1 MKPRD
6 LLDLTLLAAL
16 WGGSFLF
23 MRYAVPHFGVVPL
36 IWLRVALAIVCLL
49 PLLLMKGQLGA
60 LRERAGAVAVMGLFN
75 SGLPFLLIAWATLSI
90 TAGLAS
96 IMNAM
101 TPVFTAVIGALWLGD
116 RLEPRRAFG
125 LVLGLAG
132 VALLAA
138 DKADFR
144 PGGSGWAIVAML
156 LATVCY
162 GFAANHTRRHL
173 QGVPA
178 LVNAAGTQIVSA
190 LVLLPPALW
199 SWPDHLPGLGPWL
212 AVLVLGVACSA
223 LAYLLFFRLIANVG
237 AGRAVTVTFLVP
249 VFGTLWG
256 ALFLGEPVTASM
268 LAGGAVVL
276 LGTGLATG
284 VIGGRALKPPA
295 PRPAAAPAP

>member
-23 MRYAVPHFGVVPL
+23 MRYAVPDFGVVPL
-36 IWLRVALAIVCLL
+36 IWLRVALASVCLL

-101 TPVFTAVIGALWLGD
+101 TPVFTALIGALWLGD
-116 RLEPRRAFG
+116 RLDGRRG
-125 LVLGLAG
+125 LGLLLGLAG

-156 LATVCY
+156 LATACY
-162 GFAANHTRRHL
+162 GFAANHTRRYL

-178 LVNAAGTQIVSA
+178 LVNATGTQLVSA

-199 SWPDHLPGLGPWL
+199 SWPERMPGLGPWL
-212 AVLVLGVACSA
+212 AALVLGVACSA
-223 LAYLLFFRLIANVG
+223 LAYLLFFRLIARVG
-237 AGRAVTVTFLVP
+237 ASRAVTVTFLVP

-284 VIGGRALKPPA
+284 VIGGQRSP
-295 PRPAAAPAP
+295 

>member
-1 MKPRD
+1 MTPRD

-23 MRYAVPHFGVVPL
+23 MRYAVPDFGVVPL
-36 IWLRVALAIVCLL
+36 IWLRVALASVCLL
-49 PLLLMKGQLGA
+49 PLLLMKRQLGA
-60 LRERAGAVAVMGLFN
+60 LRRQAGALTVMGLFN

-101 TPVFTAVIGALWLGD
+101 TPVFTALIGALWLGD
-116 RLEPRRAFG
+116 RLDGRRG
-125 LVLGLAG
+125 LGLLLGLAG

-144 PGGSGWAIVAML
+144 PGGSGWAIVAMV
-156 LATVCY
+156 LATACY
-162 GFAANHTRRHL
+162 GFAANHTRRYL

-178 LVNAAGTQIVSA
+178 LVNATGTQLVSA

-199 SWPDHLPGLGPWL
+199 SWPERMPGLGPWL
-212 AVLVLGVACSA
+212 AALVLGVACSA
-223 LAYLLFFRLIANVG
+223 LAYLLFFRLIARVG
-237 AGRAVTVTFLVP
+237 ASRAVTVTFLVP

-256 ALFLGEPVTASM
+256 ALFLDEPVTASM

-284 VIGGRALKPPA
+284 VIGGRPGP
-295 PRPAAAPAP
+295 

>member
-23 MRYAVPHFGVVPL
+23 MRYAVPDFGVVPL
-36 IWLRVALAIVCLL
+36 IWLRVALASICLL
-49 PLLLMKGQLGA
+49 PLLLLKRQFGA
-60 LRERAGAVAVMGLFN
+60 LRRQAGALTIMSLFN

-101 TPVFTAVIGALWLGD
+101 TPVFTALIGALWLGD
-116 RLEPRRAFG
+116 RLDGRRSLG
-125 LVLGLAG
+125 LLLGLAG

-156 LATVCY
+156 LATACY
-162 GFAANHTRRHL
+162 GFAANHTRRYL

-178 LVNAAGTQIVSA
+178 LVNATGTQLVSA

-199 SWPDHLPGLGPWL
+199 SWPERMPGLGPWL
-212 AVLVLGVACSA
+212 AALVLGVACSA
-223 LAYLLFFRLIANVG
+223 LAYLLFFRLIARVG
-237 AGRAVTVTFLVP
+237 ASRAVTVTFLVP
-249 VFGTLWG
+249 VLGTLWG

-284 VIGGRALKPPA
+284 VIGGRPGP
-295 PRPAAAPAP
+295 

>member
-23 MRYAVPHFGVVPL
+23 MRYAVPDFGVVPL
-36 IWLRVALAIVCLL
+36 IWLRVALASICLL
-49 PLLLMKGQLGA
+49 PLLLLKRQFGA
-60 LRERAGAVAVMGLFN
+60 LRQQAGALTVMSLFN

-101 TPVFTAVIGALWLGD
+101 TPVFTALIGALWLGD
-116 RLEPRRAFG
+116 RLDGRRG
-125 LVLGLAG
+125 LGLLLGLAG

-156 LATVCY
+156 LATACY
-162 GFAANHTRRHL
+162 GFAANHTRRYL

-178 LVNAAGTQIVSA
+178 LVNATGTQLVSA

-199 SWPDHLPGLGPWL
+199 SWPERMPGLGPWL
-212 AVLVLGVACSA
+212 AALVLGVACSA
-223 LAYLLFFRLIANVG
+223 LAYVLFFRLIARVG
-237 AGRAVTVTFLVP
+237 ASRAVTVTFLVP

-284 VIGGRALKPPA
+284 VIGGRPGP
-295 PRPAAAPAP
+295 

>member
-36 IWLRVALAIVCLL
+36 IWLRVALASICLL

-101 TPVFTAVIGALWLGD
+101 TPVCTAVIGAIWLGD
-116 RLEPRRAFG
+116 RLDGRRSLG
-125 LVLGLAG
+125 LLLGLAG

-156 LATVCY
+156 LATACY
-162 GFAANHTRRHL
+162 GFAANHTRRYL

-178 LVNAAGTQIVSA
+178 LVNATGTQLVSA

-199 SWPDHLPGLGPWL
+199 SWPERMPGLGPWL
-212 AVLVLGVACSA
+212 AALVLGVACSA
-223 LAYLLFFRLIANVG
+223 LAYLLFFRLIARVG
-237 AGRAVTVTFLVP
+237 ASRAVTVTFLVP

-284 VIGGRALKPPA
+284 VIGGRPGP
-295 PRPAAAPAP
+295 

>member
-1 MKPRD
+1 MTPRD

-23 MRYAVPHFGVVPL
+23 MRYAVPDFGVVPL
-36 IWLRVALAIVCLL
+36 IWLRVALASICLL
-49 PLLLMKGQLGA
+49 PLLLMKRQFGA
-60 LRERAGAVAVMGLFN
+60 LRRQAGALTVMGLFN

-101 TPVFTAVIGALWLGD
+101 TPVFTALIGALWLGD
-116 RLEPRRAFG
+116 RLDGRRSLG
-125 LVLGLAG
+125 LLLGLAG

-156 LATVCY
+156 LATACY
-162 GFAANHTRRHL
+162 GFAANHTRRYL

-178 LVNAAGTQIVSA
+178 LVNATGTQLVSA

-199 SWPDHLPGLGPWL
+199 SWPERIPGLGPWL
-212 AVLVLGVACSA
+212 AALVLGVACSA
-223 LAYLLFFRLIANVG
+223 LAYLLFFRLIARVG
-237 AGRAVTVTFLVP
+237 ASRAVTVTFLVP

-256 ALFLGEPVTASM
+256 ALFLDEPVTASM

-284 VIGGRALKPPA
+284 VIGGRPGT
-295 PRPAAAPAP
+295 

>member
-1 MKPRD
+1 MTPRD

-23 MRYAVPHFGVVPL
+23 MRYAVPDFGVVPL
-36 IWLRVALAIVCLL
+36 IWLRVALASVCLL

-101 TPVFTAVIGALWLGD
+101 TPVFTALIGALWLGD
-116 RLEPRRAFG
+116 RLDGRRSLG
-125 LVLGLAG
+125 LLLGLAG

-156 LATVCY
+156 LATACY
-162 GFAANHTRRHL
+162 GFAANHTRRYL

-178 LVNAAGTQIVSA
+178 LVNATGTQLVSA

-199 SWPDHLPGLGPWL
+199 SWPERMPGLGPWL
-212 AVLVLGVACSA
+212 ATLVLGVACSA
-223 LAYLLFFRLIANVG
+223 LAYLLFFRLIARVG
-237 AGRAVTVTFLVP
+237 ASRAVTVTFLVP

-284 VIGGRALKPPA
+284 VIGGQRSP
-295 PRPAAAPAP
+295 

>member
-1 MKPRD
+1 MTPRD

-23 MRYAVPHFGVVPL
+23 MRYAVPDFGVVPL
-36 IWLRVALAIVCLL
+36 IWLRVALASVCLL

-101 TPVFTAVIGALWLGD
+101 TPVFTALIGALWLGD
-116 RLEPRRAFG
+116 RLDGRRSLG
-125 LVLGLAG
+125 LLLGLAG

-156 LATVCY
+156 LATACY
-162 GFAANHTRRHL
+162 GFAANHTRRYL

-178 LVNAAGTQIVSA
+178 LVNATGTQLVSA

-199 SWPDHLPGLGPWL
+199 SWPERMPGLGPWL
-212 AVLVLGVACSA
+212 AALVLGVACSA
-223 LAYLLFFRLIANVG
+223 LAYLLFFRLIARVG
-237 AGRAVTVTFLVP
+237 ASRAVTVTFLVP

-284 VIGGRALKPPA
+284 VIGGRPGP
-295 PRPAAAPAP
+295 

>member
-23 MRYAVPHFGVVPL
+23 MRYAVPDFGVVPL
-36 IWLRVALAIVCLL
+36 IWLRVALASVCLL
-49 PLLLMKGQLGA
+49 PLLLLKRQFGA
-60 LRERAGAVAVMGLFN
+60 LRQQAGALTVMGLFN

-101 TPVFTAVIGALWLGD
+101 TPVFTALIGALWLGD
-116 RLEPRRAFG
+116 RLDGRRSLG
-125 LVLGLAG
+125 LLLGLAG

-162 GFAANHTRRHL
+162 GFAANHTRRYL

-178 LVNAAGTQIVSA
+178 LVNATGTQLVSA

-199 SWPDHLPGLGPWL
+199 SWPERMPGLGPWL
-212 AVLVLGVACSA
+212 AALVLGVACSA
-223 LAYLLFFRLIANVG
+223 LAYVLFFRLIARVG
-237 AGRAVTVTFLVP
+237 ASRAVTVTFLVP

-284 VIGGRALKPPA
+284 VIGGRPGP
-295 PRPAAAPAP
+295 

>member
-23 MRYAVPHFGVVPL
+23 MRYAVPDFGVVPL
-36 IWLRVALAIVCLL
+36 IWLRVALASVCLL
-49 PLLLMKGQLGA
+49 PLLLLKRQFGA
-60 LRERAGAVAVMGLFN
+60 LRQQAGALTVMSLFN

-101 TPVFTAVIGALWLGD
+101 TPVFTALIGALWLGD
-116 RLEPRRAFG
+116 RLDGRRSLG
-125 LVLGLAG
+125 LLLGLAG

-156 LATVCY
+156 LATACY
-162 GFAANHTRRHL
+162 GFAANHTRRYL

-178 LVNAAGTQIVSA
+178 LVNATGTQLVSA

-199 SWPDHLPGLGPWL
+199 IWPERMPGLGPWL
-212 AVLVLGVACSA
+212 AALVLGVACSA
-223 LAYLLFFRLIANVG
+223 LAYLLFFRLIARVG
-237 AGRAVTVTFLVP
+237 ASRAVTVTFLVP

-284 VIGGRALKPPA
+284 VIGGRPGP
-295 PRPAAAPAP
+295 

>member
-23 MRYAVPHFGVVPL
+23 MRYAVPDFGVVPL
-36 IWLRVALAIVCLL
+36 IWLRVALASICLL
-49 PLLLMKGQLGA
+49 PLLLLKRQFGA
-60 LRERAGAVAVMGLFN
+60 LRQQAGALTVMGLFN

-101 TPVFTAVIGALWLGD
+101 TPVFTALIGALWLGD
-116 RLEPRRAFG
+116 RLDGRRSLG
-125 LVLGLAG
+125 LLLGLAG

-156 LATVCY
+156 LATACY
-162 GFAANHTRRHL
+162 GFAANHTRRYL

-178 LVNAAGTQIVSA
+178 LVNATGTQLVSA

-199 SWPDHLPGLGPWL
+199 SWPERMPGLGPWL
-212 AVLVLGVACSA
+212 ATLVLGVACSA
-223 LAYLLFFRLIANVG
+223 LAYLLFFRLIARVG
-237 AGRAVTVTFLVP
+237 ASRAVTVTFLVP

-256 ALFLGEPVTASM
+256 ALFLGEPVTVSM

-284 VIGGRALKPPA
+284 VIGGRPGP
-295 PRPAAAPAP
+295 

>member
-23 MRYAVPHFGVVPL
+23 MRYAVPDFGVVPL
-36 IWLRVALAIVCLL
+36 IWLRVALASVCLL
-49 PLLLMKGQLGA
+49 PLLLLKRQFGA
-60 LRERAGAVAVMGLFN
+60 LRQQAGALTVMGLFN

-101 TPVFTAVIGALWLGD
+101 TPVFTALIGALWLGD
-116 RLEPRRAFG
+116 RLDGRRSLG
-125 LVLGLAG
+125 LLLGLAG

-156 LATVCY
+156 LATACY
-162 GFAANHTRRHL
+162 GFAANHTRRYL

-178 LVNAAGTQIVSA
+178 LVNATGTQLVSA

-199 SWPDHLPGLGPWL
+199 SWPERMPGLGPWL
-212 AVLVLGVACSA
+212 AALVLGVACSA
-223 LAYLLFFRLIANVG
+223 LAYLLFFRLIARVG
-237 AGRAVTVTFLVP
+237 ASRAVTVTFLVP

-284 VIGGRALKPPA
+284 VIGGQRSP
-295 PRPAAAPAP
+295 

>member
-23 MRYAVPHFGVVPL
+23 MRYAVPDFGVVPL
-36 IWLRVALAIVCLL
+36 IWLRVALASICLL
-49 PLLLMKGQLGA
+49 PLLLLKRQFGA
-60 LRERAGAVAVMGLFN
+60 LRRQAGALTVMGLFN

-101 TPVFTAVIGALWLGD
+101 TPVFTALIGALWLGD
-116 RLEPRRAFG
+116 RLDGRRSLG
-125 LVLGLAG
+125 LLLGLAG

-156 LATVCY
+156 LATACY
-162 GFAANHTRRHL
+162 GFAANHTRRYL

-178 LVNAAGTQIVSA
+178 LVNATGTQLVSA

-199 SWPDHLPGLGPWL
+199 SWPERMPGLGPWL
-212 AVLVLGVACSA
+212 AALVLGVACSA
-223 LAYLLFFRLIANVG
+223 LAYLLFFRLIARVG
-237 AGRAVTVTFLVP
+237 ASRAVTVTFLVP

-256 ALFLGEPVTASM
+256 ALFLGEPVTVSM

-284 VIGGRALKPPA
+284 VIGGRPGP
-295 PRPAAAPAP
+295 

>member
-1 MKPRD
+1 MTPRD

-23 MRYAVPHFGVVPL
+23 MRYAVPDFGVVPL
-36 IWLRVALAIVCLL
+36 IWLRVALASVCLL
-49 PLLLMKGQLGA
+49 PLLLMKRQFGA
-60 LRERAGAVAVMGLFN
+60 LRQQAGALTVMGLFN

-101 TPVFTAVIGALWLGD
+101 TPVFTALIGALWLGD
-116 RLEPRRAFG
+116 RLDGRRSLG
-125 LVLGLAG
+125 LLLGLAG

-156 LATVCY
+156 LATACY
-162 GFAANHTRRHL
+162 GFAANHTRRYL

-178 LVNAAGTQIVSA
+178 LVNATGTQLVSA

-199 SWPDHLPGLGPWL
+199 SWPERMPGLGPWL
-212 AVLVLGVACSA
+212 AALVLGVACSA
-223 LAYLLFFRLIANVG
+223 LAYLLFFRLIARVG
-237 AGRAVTVTFLVP
+237 ASRAVTVTFLVP

-284 VIGGRALKPPA
+284 VIGGRPGP
-295 PRPAAAPAP
+295 

>member
-1 MKPRD
+1 MKLRD

-23 MRYAVPHFGVVPL
+23 MRYAVPDFGVVPL
-36 IWLRVALAIVCLL
+36 IWLRVALASICLL
-49 PLLLMKGQLGA
+49 PLLLLKRQFGA
-60 LRERAGAVAVMGLFN
+60 LRRQAGALTVMGLFN

-101 TPVFTAVIGALWLGD
+101 TPVFTALIGALWLGD
-116 RLEPRRAFG
+116 RLDGRRSLG
-125 LVLGLAG
+125 LLLGLAG

-156 LATVCY
+156 LATACY
-162 GFAANHTRRHL
+162 GFAANHTRRYL

-178 LVNAAGTQIVSA
+178 LVNATGTQLVSA

-199 SWPDHLPGLGPWL
+199 SWPERMPGLGPWL
-212 AVLVLGVACSA
+212 AALVLGVACSA
-223 LAYLLFFRLIANVG
+223 LAYLLFFRLIARVG
-237 AGRAVTVTFLVP
+237 ASRAVTVTFLVP

-256 ALFLGEPVTASM
+256 ALFLGEPVTVSM

-284 VIGGRALKPPA
+284 VIGGRPGP
-295 PRPAAAPAP
+295 

>member
-23 MRYAVPHFGVVPL
+23 MRYAVPDFGVVPL
-36 IWLRVALAIVCLL
+36 IWLRVALASICLL
-49 PLLLMKGQLGA
+49 PLLLLKRQFGA
-60 LRERAGAVAVMGLFN
+60 LRQQAGALTVMGLFN

-101 TPVFTAVIGALWLGD
+101 TPVFTALIGALWLGD
-116 RLEPRRAFG
+116 RLDGRRSLG
-125 LVLGLAG
+125 LLLGLAG

-156 LATVCY
+156 LATACY
-162 GFAANHTRRHL
+162 GFAANHTRRYL

-178 LVNAAGTQIVSA
+178 LVNATGTQLVSA

-199 SWPDHLPGLGPWL
+199 SWPERMPGLGPWL
-212 AVLVLGVACSA
+212 AALVLGVACSA
-223 LAYLLFFRLIANVG
+223 LAYLLFFRLIARVG
-237 AGRAVTVTFLVP
+237 ASRAVTVTFLVP

-284 VIGGRALKPPA
+284 VIGGRPGP
-295 PRPAAAPAP
+295 

>member
-1 MKPRD
+1 MTPRD

-23 MRYAVPHFGVVPL
+23 MRYAVPDFGVVPL
-36 IWLRVALAIVCLL
+36 IWLRVALASVCLL

-101 TPVFTAVIGALWLGD
+101 TPVFTALIGALWLGD
-116 RLEPRRAFG
+116 RLDGRRSLG
-125 LVLGLAG
+125 LLLGLAG

-156 LATVCY
+156 LATACY
-162 GFAANHTRRHL
+162 GFAANHTRRYL

-178 LVNAAGTQIVSA
+178 LVNATGTQLVSA

-199 SWPDHLPGLGPWL
+199 SWPERMPGLGPWL
-212 AVLVLGVACSA
+212 AALVLGVACSA
-223 LAYLLFFRLIANVG
+223 LAYVLFFRLIARVG
-237 AGRAVTVTFLVP
+237 ASRAVTVTFLVP

-284 VIGGRALKPPA
+284 VIGGRPGP
-295 PRPAAAPAP
+295 

>member
-23 MRYAVPHFGVVPL
+23 MRYAVPDFGVVPL
-36 IWLRVALAIVCLL
+36 IWLRVALASICLL
-49 PLLLMKGQLGA
+49 PLLLLKRQFGVLRRQAGA
-60 LRERAGAVAVMGLFN
+60 LTVMGLFN

-101 TPVFTAVIGALWLGD
+101 TPVFTALIGALWLGD
-116 RLEPRRAFG
+116 RLDGRRSLG
-125 LVLGLAG
+125 LLLGLAG

-156 LATVCY
+156 LATACY
-162 GFAANHTRRHL
+162 GFAANHTRRYL

-178 LVNAAGTQIVSA
+178 LVNATGTQLVSA

-199 SWPDHLPGLGPWL
+199 SWPERMPGLGPWL
-212 AVLVLGVACSA
+212 AALVLGVACSA
-223 LAYLLFFRLIANVG
+223 LAYLLFFRLIARVG
-237 AGRAVTVTFLVP
+237 ASRAVTVTFLVP

-256 ALFLGEPVTASM
+256 ALFLGEPVTVSM

-284 VIGGRALKPPA
+284 VIGGRPGP
-295 PRPAAAPAP
+295 

>member
-23 MRYAVPHFGVVPL
+23 MRYAVPDFGVVPL
-36 IWLRVALAIVCLL
+36 IWLRVALASICLL
-49 PLLLMKGQLGA
+49 PLLLLKRQFGA
-60 LRERAGAVAVMGLFN
+60 LRQQAGALTVMSLFN

-101 TPVFTAVIGALWLGD
+101 TPVFTALIGALWLGD
-116 RLEPRRAFG
+116 RLDGRRSLG
-125 LVLGLAG
+125 LLLGLAG

-156 LATVCY
+156 LATACY
-162 GFAANHTRRHL
+162 GFAANHTRRYL

-178 LVNAAGTQIVSA
+178 LVNATGTQLVSA

-199 SWPDHLPGLGPWL
+199 SWPERMPGLGPWL
-212 AVLVLGVACSA
+212 AALVLGVACSA
-223 LAYLLFFRLIANVG
+223 LAYVLFFRLIARVG
-237 AGRAVTVTFLVP
+237 ASRAVTVTFLVP

-284 VIGGRALKPPA
+284 VIGGRPGP
-295 PRPAAAPAP
+295 

>member
-23 MRYAVPHFGVVPL
+23 MRYAVPDFGVVPL
-36 IWLRVALAIVCLL
+36 IWLRVALASVCLL
-49 PLLLMKGQLGA
+49 PLLLLKRQFGA
-60 LRERAGAVAVMGLFN
+60 LRQQAGALTVMSLFN

-101 TPVFTAVIGALWLGD
+101 TPVFTALIGALWLGD
-116 RLEPRRAFG
+116 RLDGRRSLG
-125 LVLGLAG
+125 LLLGLAG

-156 LATVCY
+156 LATACY
-162 GFAANHTRRHL
+162 GFAANHTRRYL

-178 LVNAAGTQIVSA
+178 LVNATGTQLVSA

-199 SWPDHLPGLGPWL
+199 SWPERMPGLGPWL
-212 AVLVLGVACSA
+212 AALVLGVACSA
-223 LAYLLFFRLIANVG
+223 LAYVLFFRLIARVG
-237 AGRAVTVTFLVP
+237 ASRAVTVTFLVP

-284 VIGGRALKPPA
+284 VIGGRPGP
-295 PRPAAAPAP
+295 

>member
-6 LLDLTLLAAL
+6 LFDLTLLAAL

-36 IWLRVALAIVCLL
+36 IWLRVALASVCLL

-60 LRERAGAVAVMGLFN
+60 LRERAGAVTVMGLFN

-101 TPVFTAVIGALWLGD
+101 TPVFTAVIGAIWLGD
-116 RLEPRRAFG
+116 RLESRRAFG

-156 LATVCY
+156 LATSCY
-162 GFAANHTRRHL
+162 GFAANHTRRYL

-223 LAYLLFFRLIANVG
+223 MAYLLFFRLIANVG

-284 VIGGRALKPPA
+284 LIGGR
-295 PRPAAAPAP
+295 R

>member
-23 MRYAVPHFGVVPL
+23 MRYAVPDFGVVPL
-36 IWLRVALAIVCLL
+36 IWLRVALASVCLL
-49 PLLLMKGQLGA
+49 PLLLLKRQFGA
-60 LRERAGAVAVMGLFN
+60 LRQQAGALTVMGLFN

-101 TPVFTAVIGALWLGD
+101 TPVFTALIGALWLGD
-116 RLEPRRAFG
+116 RLDGRRSLG
-125 LVLGLAG
+125 LLLGLAG

-156 LATVCY
+156 LATACY
-162 GFAANHTRRHL
+162 GFAANHTRRYL

-178 LVNAAGTQIVSA
+178 LVNATGTQLVSA

-199 SWPDHLPGLGPWL
+199 SWPERMPGLGPWL
-212 AVLVLGVACSA
+212 AALVLGVACSA
-223 LAYLLFFRLIANVG
+223 LAYLLFFRLIARVG
-237 AGRAVTVTFLVP
+237 ASRAVTVTFLVP

-284 VIGGRALKPPA
+284 VIGGRPGT
-295 PRPAAAPAP
+295 

>member
-23 MRYAVPHFGVVPL
+23 MRYAVPDFGVVPL
-36 IWLRVALAIVCLL
+36 IWLRVALASICLL
-49 PLLLMKGQLGA
+49 PLLLLKRQFGA
-60 LRERAGAVAVMGLFN
+60 LRQQAGALTVMSLFN

-101 TPVFTAVIGALWLGD
+101 TPVFTALIGALWLGD
-116 RLEPRRAFG
+116 RLDGRRG
-125 LVLGLAG
+125 LGLLLGLAG

-156 LATVCY
+156 LATACY
-162 GFAANHTRRHL
+162 GFAANHTRRYL

-178 LVNAAGTQIVSA
+178 LVNATGTQLVSA

-199 SWPDHLPGLGPWL
+199 SWPERMPGLGPWL
-212 AVLVLGVACSA
+212 ATLVLGVACSA
-223 LAYLLFFRLIANVG
+223 LAYLLFFRLIARVG
-237 AGRAVTVTFLVP
+237 ASRAVTVTFLVP

-284 VIGGRALKPPA
+284 VIGGQRSP
-295 PRPAAAPAP
+295 

>member
-23 MRYAVPHFGVVPL
+23 MRYAVPDFGVVPL
-36 IWLRVALAIVCLL
+36 IWLRVALASVCLL
-49 PLLLMKGQLGA
+49 PLLLLKRQFGAMRQQAGA
-60 LRERAGAVAVMGLFN
+60 LTVMGLFN

-101 TPVFTAVIGALWLGD
+101 TPVFTALIGALWLGD
-116 RLEPRRAFG
+116 RLDWRRG
-125 LVLGLAG
+125 LGLLLGLAG

-162 GFAANHTRRHL
+162 GFAANHTRRYL

-178 LVNAAGTQIVSA
+178 LVNATGTQLVSA

-199 SWPDHLPGLGPWL
+199 SWPERMPGLGPWL
-212 AVLVLGVACSA
+212 AALVLGVACSA
-223 LAYLLFFRLIANVG
+223 LAYVLFFRLIARVG
-237 AGRAVTVTFLVP
+237 ASRAVTVTFLVP

-284 VIGGRALKPPA
+284 VIGGRPGP
-295 PRPAAAPAP
+295 

>member
-23 MRYAVPHFGVVPL
+23 MRYAVPDFGVVPL
-36 IWLRVALAIVCLL
+36 IWLRVALASICLL
-49 PLLLMKGQLGA
+49 PLLLLKRQFGA
-60 LRERAGAVAVMGLFN
+60 LRRQAGALTIMSLFN

-101 TPVFTAVIGALWLGD
+101 TPVFTALIGALWLGD
-116 RLEPRRAFG
+116 RLDGRRSLG
-125 LVLGLAG
+125 LLLGLAG

-156 LATVCY
+156 LATACY
-162 GFAANHTRRHL
+162 GFAANHTRRYL

-178 LVNAAGTQIVSA
+178 LVNATGTQLVSA

-199 SWPDHLPGLGPWL
+199 SWPERMPGLGPWL
-212 AVLVLGVACSA
+212 AALVLGVACSA
-223 LAYLLFFRLIANVG
+223 LAYVLFFRLIARVG
-237 AGRAVTVTFLVP
+237 ASRAVTVTFLVP

-284 VIGGRALKPPA
+284 VIGGRPGP
-295 PRPAAAPAP
+295 

>member
-1 MKPRD
+1 MTPRD

-23 MRYAVPHFGVVPL
+23 MRYAVPDFGVVPL
-36 IWLRVALAIVCLL
+36 IWLRVALASICLL
-49 PLLLMKGQLGA
+49 PLLLLKRQFGVLRRQAGA
-60 LRERAGAVAVMGLFN
+60 LTVMGLFN

-101 TPVFTAVIGALWLGD
+101 TPVFTALIGALWLGD
-116 RLEPRRAFG
+116 RLDGRRSLG
-125 LVLGLAG
+125 LLLGLAG

-156 LATVCY
+156 LATACY
-162 GFAANHTRRHL
+162 GFAANHTRRYL

-178 LVNAAGTQIVSA
+178 LVNATGTQLVSA

-199 SWPDHLPGLGPWL
+199 SWPERMPGLGPWL
-212 AVLVLGVACSA
+212 AALVLGVACSA
-223 LAYLLFFRLIANVG
+223 LAYVLFFRLIARVG
-237 AGRAVTVTFLVP
+237 ASRAVTVTFLVP

-256 ALFLGEPVTASM
+256 ALFLDEPVTASM

-284 VIGGRALKPPA
+284 VIGGRPGT
-295 PRPAAAPAP
+295 

>member
-23 MRYAVPHFGVVPL
+23 MRYAVPDFGVVPL
-36 IWLRVALAIVCLL
+36 IWLRVALASICLL
-49 PLLLMKGQLGA
+49 PLLLLKRQFGVLRRQAGA
-60 LRERAGAVAVMGLFN
+60 LTVMGLFN

-101 TPVFTAVIGALWLGD
+101 TPVFTALIGALWLGD
-116 RLEPRRAFG
+116 RLDGRRSLG
-125 LVLGLAG
+125 LLLGLAG

-156 LATVCY
+156 LATACY
-162 GFAANHTRRHL
+162 GFAANHTRRYL

-178 LVNAAGTQIVSA
+178 LVNATGTQLVSA

-199 SWPDHLPGLGPWL
+199 SWPERMPGLGPWL
-212 AVLVLGVACSA
+212 AALVLGVACSA
-223 LAYLLFFRLIANVG
+223 LAYVLFFRLIARVG
-237 AGRAVTVTFLVP
+237 ASRAVTVTFLVP

-268 LAGGAVVL
+268 LVGGAVVL

-284 VIGGRALKPPA
+284 VIGGRPGP
-295 PRPAAAPAP
+295 

>member
-23 MRYAVPHFGVVPL
+23 MRYAVPDFGVVPL
-36 IWLRVALAIVCLL
+36 IWLRVALASICLL
-49 PLLLMKGQLGA
+49 PLLLLKRQFGA
-60 LRERAGAVAVMGLFN
+60 LRRQAGALTIMSLFN

-101 TPVFTAVIGALWLGD
+101 TPVFTALIGALWLGD
-116 RLEPRRAFG
+116 RLDGRRSLG
-125 LVLGLAG
+125 LLLGLAG

-156 LATVCY
+156 LATACY
-162 GFAANHTRRHL
+162 GFAANHTRRYL

-178 LVNAAGTQIVSA
+178 LVNATGTQLVSA

-199 SWPDHLPGLGPWL
+199 SWPERMPGLGPWL
-212 AVLVLGVACSA
+212 AALVLGVACSA
-223 LAYLLFFRLIANVG
+223 LAYVLFFRLIARVG
-237 AGRAVTVTFLVP
+237 ASRAVTVTFLVP

-256 ALFLGEPVTASM
+256 ALFLGEPVTVSM

-284 VIGGRALKPPA
+284 VIGGRPGP
-295 PRPAAAPAP
+295 

>member
-23 MRYAVPHFGVVPL
+23 MRYAVPDFGVVPL
-36 IWLRVALAIVCLL
+36 IWLRVALASICLL
-49 PLLLMKGQLGA
+49 PLLLLKRQFGA
-60 LRERAGAVAVMGLFN
+60 LRRQAGALTVMSLFN

-101 TPVFTAVIGALWLGD
+101 TPVFTALIGALWLGD
-116 RLEPRRAFG
+116 RLDWRRG
-125 LVLGLAG
+125 LGLLLGLAG

-156 LATVCY
+156 LATACY
-162 GFAANHTRRHL
+162 GFAANHTRRYL

-178 LVNAAGTQIVSA
+178 LVNATGTQLVSA

-199 SWPDHLPGLGPWL
+199 SWPERMPGLGPWL
-212 AVLVLGVACSA
+212 AALVLGVACSA
-223 LAYLLFFRLIANVG
+223 LAYLLFFRLIARVG
-237 AGRAVTVTFLVP
+237 ASRAVTVTFLVP

-284 VIGGRALKPPA
+284 VIGGRPSP
-295 PRPAAAPAP
+295 

>member
-23 MRYAVPHFGVVPL
+23 MRYAVPDFGVVPL
-36 IWLRVALAIVCLL
+36 IWLRVALASVCLL
-49 PLLLMKGQLGA
+49 PLLLLKRQFGA
-60 LRERAGAVAVMGLFN
+60 LRQQAGALTVMSLFN

-101 TPVFTAVIGALWLGD
+101 TPVFTALIGALWLGD
-116 RLEPRRAFG
+116 RLDGRRSLG
-125 LVLGLAG
+125 LLLGLAG

-156 LATVCY
+156 LATACY
-162 GFAANHTRRHL
+162 GFAANHTRRYL

-178 LVNAAGTQIVSA
+178 LVNATGTQLVSA

-199 SWPDHLPGLGPWL
+199 SWPERMPGLGPWL
-212 AVLVLGVACSA
+212 ATLVLGVACSA
-223 LAYLLFFRLIANVG
+223 LAYLLFFRLIARVG
-237 AGRAVTVTFLVP
+237 ASRAVTVTFLVP

-284 VIGGRALKPPA
+284 VIGGRPGP
-295 PRPAAAPAP
+295 

>member
-23 MRYAVPHFGVVPL
+23 MRYAVPDFGVVPL
-36 IWLRVALAIVCLL
+36 IWLRVALASVCLL
-49 PLLLMKGQLGA
+49 PLLLLKRQFGA
-60 LRERAGAVAVMGLFN
+60 LRQQAGALTVMSLFN

-101 TPVFTAVIGALWLGD
+101 TPVFTALIGALWLGD
-116 RLEPRRAFG
+116 RLDGRRSLG
-125 LVLGLAG
+125 LLLGLAG

-156 LATVCY
+156 LATACY
-162 GFAANHTRRHL
+162 GFAANHTRRYL

-178 LVNAAGTQIVSA
+178 LVNATGTQLVSA

-199 SWPDHLPGLGPWL
+199 SWPERMPGLGPWL
-212 AVLVLGVACSA
+212 AALVLGVACSA
-223 LAYLLFFRLIANVG
+223 LAYLLFFRLIARVG
-237 AGRAVTVTFLVP
+237 ASRAVTVTFLVP

-256 ALFLGEPVTASM
+256 ALFLDEPVTASM

-284 VIGGRALKPPA
+284 VIGGRPGT
-295 PRPAAAPAP
+295 

>member
-6 LLDLTLLAAL
+6 LLDLVLLAAL

-23 MRYAVPHFGVVPL
+23 MRYAVPDFGVVPL
-36 IWLRVALAIVCLL
+36 IWLRVAVASACLL
-49 PLLLMKGQLGA
+49 PLLLMKGPLGA
-60 LRERAGAVAVMGLFN
+60 LRQRAGALAVMGLFN

-101 TPVFTAVIGALWLGD
+101 TPICTALIGALWLGD
-116 RLEPRRAFG
+116 RLDGRRG
-125 LVLGLAG
+125 LGLLIGLAG

-156 LATVCY
+156 LATLCY
-162 GFAANHTRRHL
+162 GFAANHTRRYL

-178 LVNAAGTQIVSA
+178 LVNATGTQLVSA
-190 LVLLPPALW
+190 LVLLPLALW
-199 SWPDHLPGLGPWL
+199 NWPARSPGLGPWL
-212 AVLVLGVACSA
+212 AALVLGVACSA
-223 LAYLLFFRLIANVG
+223 LAYLLFFRLIARVG
-237 AGRAVTVTFLVP
+237 ASRAVTVTFLVP

-256 ALFLGEPVTASM
+256 ALFLGEPVTAAM

-284 VIGGRALKPPA
+284 VIGGR
-295 PRPAAAPAP
+295 R

>member
-1 MKPRD
+1 MTPRD

-23 MRYAVPHFGVVPL
+23 MRYAVPDFGVVPL
-36 IWLRVALAIVCLL
+36 IWLRVALASVCLL
-49 PLLLMKGQLGA
+49 PLLLLKRQFGA
-60 LRERAGAVAVMGLFN
+60 LRQQAGALTVMSLFN

-101 TPVFTAVIGALWLGD
+101 TPVFTALIGALWLGD
-116 RLEPRRAFG
+116 RLDGRRSLG
-125 LVLGLAG
+125 LLLGLAG

-156 LATVCY
+156 LATACY
-162 GFAANHTRRHL
+162 GFAANHTRRYL

-178 LVNAAGTQIVSA
+178 LVNATGTQLVSA

-199 SWPDHLPGLGPWL
+199 SWPERMPGLGPWL
-212 AVLVLGVACSA
+212 ATLVLGVACSA
-223 LAYLLFFRLIANVG
+223 LAYVLFFRLIARVG
-237 AGRAVTVTFLVP
+237 ASRAVTVTFLVP

-284 VIGGRALKPPA
+284 VIGGRPGP
-295 PRPAAAPAP
+295 

>member
-23 MRYAVPHFGVVPL
+23 MRYAVPDFGVVPL
-36 IWLRVALAIVCLL
+36 IWLRVALASICLL
-49 PLLLMKGQLGA
+49 PLLLLKRQFGA
-60 LRERAGAVAVMGLFN
+60 LRQQAGALTVMSLFN

-101 TPVFTAVIGALWLGD
+101 TPVFTALIGALWLGD
-116 RLEPRRAFG
+116 RLDGRRSLG
-125 LVLGLAG
+125 LLLGLAG

-156 LATVCY
+156 LATACY
-162 GFAANHTRRHL
+162 GFAANHTRRYL

-178 LVNAAGTQIVSA
+178 LVNATGTQLVSA

-199 SWPDHLPGLGPWL
+199 SWPERMPGLGPWL
-212 AVLVLGVACSA
+212 ATLVLGVACSA
-223 LAYLLFFRLIANVG
+223 LAYLLFFRLIARVG
-237 AGRAVTVTFLVP
+237 ASRAVTVTFLVP

-284 VIGGRALKPPA
+284 VIGGQRSP
-295 PRPAAAPAP
+295 

>member
-1 MKPRD
+1 MTPRD

-23 MRYAVPHFGVVPL
+23 MRYAVPDFGVVPL
-36 IWLRVALAIVCLL
+36 IWLRVALASVCLL
-49 PLLLMKGQLGA
+49 PLLLLKRQFGA
-60 LRERAGAVAVMGLFN
+60 LRQQAGALTVMGLFN

-101 TPVFTAVIGALWLGD
+101 TPVFTALIGALWLGD
-116 RLEPRRAFG
+116 RLDGRRSLG
-125 LVLGLAG
+125 LLLGLAG

-156 LATVCY
+156 LATACY
-162 GFAANHTRRHL
+162 GFAANHTRRYL

-178 LVNAAGTQIVSA
+178 LVNATGTQLVSA

-199 SWPDHLPGLGPWL
+199 SWPERMPGLGPWL
-212 AVLVLGVACSA
+212 AALVLGVACSA
-223 LAYLLFFRLIANVG
+223 LAYVLFFRLIARVG
-237 AGRAVTVTFLVP
+237 ASRAVTVTFLVP

-284 VIGGRALKPPA
+284 VIGGQRSP
-295 PRPAAAPAP
+295 